1 MDQLSGATLRAVT
14 GHALRLLP
22 RPQDDDVPVGIR
34 VLVVGDDLLARRG
47 LLAALR
53 DEPGM
58 AVVGEH
64 HPGPAV
70 LATMAAKDPD
80 VVLLHGVC
88 AAEVAPVVREARRAH
103 PARVLA
109 VGVRQGETLP
119 PDTCV
124 CGSLPTWASPEEVV
138 AAVRIAAAGFALRP
152 AGPSAVPLDGRAR
165 ALHDGLSEREC
176 DVLLLVAN
184 GLSNAEI
191 AARLVVSEHTVKSH
205 VQHLLAKLDLRNRIH
220 AVIYAFETGL
230 R

>member
-1 MDQLSGATLRAVT
+1 MDQRSGAMLRAVA
-14 GHALRLLP
+14 GPALRLLP

-64 HPGPAV
+64 RPGPAV
-70 LATMAAKDPD
+70 LTTIAAREPD

-88 AAEVAPVVREARRAH
+88 AADVAPVVREARRGR
-103 PARVLA
+103 PIRVLA
-109 VGVRQGETLP
+109 VGVRQGEALP
-119 PDTCV
+119 ADACV
-124 CGSLPTWASPEEVV
+124 CGSLPAWTSPEEVV
-138 AAVRIAAAGFALRP
+138 AAVRIAAAGFAVRP
-152 AGPSAVPLDGRAR
+152 AGPATVTLDGRAR
-165 ALHDGLSEREC
+165 ALRDGLSEREC
-176 DVLLLVAN
+176 DVLALIAN

-220 AVIYAFETGL
+220 AVIYAFEIGL